1 MADKTIEEVKSEI
14 LSKVEEGN
22 ESLKKIEEGLSEK
35 ASVEELQKVKKDIE
49 GINSEFQKFSHI
61 EDKTIIEYLKGMQEQ
76 NNTIESKVNDLLEGK
91 GAPDKN
97 MRSQLDDI
105 LKGDDYQKI
114 AKTMSKSRD
123 WPSGVKDFSINL
135 EMKTDDMTSSNS
147 LTETNDQIPQ
157 TQRLPGDIVVPR
169 RPTLLYDLFPKAV
182 ATSDIITWVELTSE
196 TQGASTTS
204 EGSEFGQ
211 SDADWTSYKQGVEKI
226 TNYIKISRE
235 MLEDIDFVRSRISEL
250 LNTHLADT
258 REDELLSGSGTS
270 PHLKGID
277 ESAKSFT
284 LSDFAGVTNP
294 NNYDAIMAVLTQI
307 ALGDTSNDLATGFI
321 GTDIILNPVDFLA
334 TQLEKDS
341 NNNYVFPPGMFSN
354 GTFAIGGAN
363 VRQSQRIGAGYYLGG
378 DFNRGRI
385 YLKRNMQIR
394 MWEQNEDDA
403 IKDYVTFTASQRLAL
418 VVSNIEAYAFA
429 YDELEDVKTAIVPA

>member
-1 MADKTIEEVKSEI
+1 MEKTIEEVKAEI

-22 ESLKKIEEGLSEK
+22 KSLKKLEDSLSER
-35 ASVEELQKVKKDIE
+35 ASVEDLQKIKKDIE
-49 GINSEFQKFSHI
+49 DVNSELQKFAHI
-61 EDKTIIEYLKGMQEQ
+61 GDKTISEYLEGIQEQ

-91 GAPDKN
+91 GSPDKN
-97 MRSQLDDI
+97 MRFQLDDI
-105 LKGDDYQKI
+105 LKGDDYQNI
-114 AKTMSKSRD
+114 AKSMKKNRE
-123 WPSGVKDFSINL
+123 WPSQVKDFSFDL

-157 TQRLPGDIVVPR
+157 TQRLAGDIVVPR

-196 TQGASTTS
+196 TQGAAATS

-211 SDADWTSYKQGVEKI
+211 SDADWTSYKQAVEKI

-258 REDELLSGSGTS
+258 RETELLTGSGTT

-277 ESAKSFT
+277 NSAKSFS
-284 LSDFAGVTNP
+284 LASFAGVTNP

-307 ALGDTSNDLATGFI
+307 ALGNTSDDLATGFI
-321 GTDIILNPVDFLA
+321 GSDVILNPVDYLA
-334 TQLEKDS
+334 TQLEKDE
-341 NNNYVFPPGMFSN
+341 NNNYIFPPGMFS
-354 GTFAIGGAN
+354 GGRFMVGGAN
-363 VRQSQRIGAGYYLGG
+363 VRQSQRIGAGYYLAG

-429 YDELEDVKTAIVPA
+429 YDTLEDVKTAIIPAG